1 MKRKIIS
8 AGHICLD
15 ITPVFPEGRTYAD
28 LGEVLVP
35 GKLIHLNGT
44 QIHTGGSV
52 SNTGLALSVL
62 GADVSLLGKI
72 GDDAFGRIVERI
84 FAEHGVRGLIR
95 DSASSTAYTIVLA
108 IPGIDRIFLHDPGA
122 NDTFSGADIPE
133 EELAEAVLFHFGY
146 PSLMKGMYER
156 DGAELVS
163 IFSRVRSLGIA
174 TSLDLA
180 DVDPASAAGKADWRR
195 ILENILP
202 LADFF
207 VPSYEDV
214 SFLFGKKAEGAER
227 LEAAGAMAEEFI
239 RMGAKI
245 VLIKCGTAGMVC
257 RTAGREQL
265 KKIGPR
271 LGLDAAAWADKKIVQ
286 KSFRADR
293 VLSATGAG
301 DSAVAAFL
309 KAAADGR
316 GPEDAVRLASAE
328 GACAVTSYDA
338 LSGLRTL
345 EELEERI
352 AGGWEVNE

>member
-1 MKRKIIS
+1 M
-8 AGHICLD
+8 
-15 ITPVFPEGRTYAD
+15 F
-28 LGEVLVP
+28 
-35 GKLIHLNGT
+35 KLT
-44 QIHTGGSV
+44 
-52 SNTGLALSVL
+52 
-62 GADVSLLGKI
+62 
-72 GDDAFGRIVERI
+72 
-84 FAEHGVRGLIR
+84 
-95 DSASSTAYTIVLA
+95 LA

-180 DVDPASAAGKADWRR
+180 DVDPASAAAKADWRR

-271 LGLDAAAWADKKIVQ
+271 LGLDAAAWADKKILQ
-286 KSFRADR
+286 KSFRAAR

-301 DSAVAAFL
+301 DSYRAGFYAALYRGYKIPEALVIAASVASFVVEATGALTNTPSWDAALERAEPYL
-309 KAAADGR
+309 K
-316 GPEDAVRLASAE
+316 EIS
-328 GACAVTSYDA
+328 
-338 LSGLRTL
+338 
-345 EELEERI
+345 
-352 AGGWEVNE
+352 